1 MLLPRGIHLEE
12 LKLNGKPLKDSDLP
26 WSWLPAQASIEI
38 VTAPNTWYEEVKA
51 KSPKPDSS
59 APAL

>member
-38 VTAPNTWYEEVKA
+38 VTAPNTWYEEV
-51 KSPKPDSS
+51 
-59 APAL
+59 